1 MEDLS
6 MNIWKEIFSYLI
18 DPHHIELGNFETE
31 IRLQLIF
38 LRRTSKHLHEICRQ
52 FTYLHPMPPNEDYS
66 GAQDSLCSY
75 FASEGLLSCLIYWRE
90 NGGRWDKYTSIVSAE
105 KGYLEILKY
114 ALENGCE
121 ADPLV
126 PATAAKNGHL
136 HILKYLH
143 EQQNFPWDS
152 LTCTA
157 AAEGGHLECLKYA
170 HRSGCPLDARAC
182 REATSHNHMN
192 CVNYIHYNTKTDC
205 SHNQLR
211 QENVTAEYQTRGVRS
226 AYQNQPL
233 NYNSN
238 LNFRR
243 LYIPCYRYVIE

>member
-1 MEDLS
+1 
-6 MNIWKEIFSYLI
+6 
-18 DPHHIELGNFETE
+18 
-31 IRLQLIF
+31 
-38 LRRTSKHLHEICRQ
+38 
-52 FTYLHPMPPNEDYS
+52 
-66 GAQDSLCSY
+66 
-75 FASEGLLSCLIYWRE
+75 
-90 NGGRWDKYTSIVSAE
+90 
-105 KGYLEILKY
+105 
-114 ALENGCE
+114 LENGCE

-243 LYIPCYRYVIE
+243 LYIPCYRYVIEVLYGPHKNNKVFLSILRK